1 MLIIDMN
8 GGEWGKKGYVV
19 ATVISEKCKNR
30 ESRRRRE
37 SENRLLHKHT
47 FCKCKKE
54 LLIVMFWVYISL
66 VFVMVWFLWFPVLCY
81 SYTFLC
87 LLLLPVS
94 VLLPTPVSHRLVS
107 TSPFPCLSTCTSTC
121 TSLVWFVFK
130 HVLFPHSLLVLCFR
144 PRVGPVFLIC
154 LVF

>member
-1 MLIIDMN
+1 MEGN
-8 GGEWGKKGYVV
+8 E
-19 ATVISEKCKNR
+19 ARRVIWLLQS
-30 ESRRRRE
+30 SRK
-37 SENRLLHKHT
+37 SVKIENLDEEERVRIVFYTNILSVNVKRNYWS
-47 FCKCKKE
+47 FCFE
-54 LLIVMFWVYISL
+54 YISL

-121 TSLVWFVFK
+121 TSSPSLVWFVFK

>member
-1 MLIIDMN
+1 MEGN
-8 GGEWGKKGYVV
+8 E
-19 ATVISEKCKNR
+19 ARRVIWLLQS
-30 ESRRRRE
+30 SRK
-37 SENRLLHKHT
+37 SVKIENLDEEERVR
-47 FCKCKKE
+47 
-54 LLIVMFWVYISL
+54 IVFYTNILSVNVKRNYWSLCFEYISL
-66 VFVMVWFLWFPVLCY
+66 VFVMVWFLWFPVLFY

-94 VLLPTPVSHRLVS
+94 ALLPTPVSHRLVS

-121 TSLVWFVFK
+121 SSLVWFVFK

>member
-1 MLIIDMN
+1 MN
-8 GGEWGKKGYVV
+8 GGEWGKKGYLV
-19 ATVISEKCKNR
+19 ASVISEKCKNR

-47 FCKCKKE
+47 LNVNVKRNYWSLCFE
-54 LLIVMFWVYISL
+54 YVSL
-66 VFVMVWFLWFPVLCY
+66 VFVMVWFLWFPVLFY

-94 VLLPTPVSHRLVS
+94 ALLPTPVSHRLVS
-107 TSPFPCLSTCTSTC
+107 TSPFPCLSTCTSSP
-121 TSLVWFVFK
+121 SLVWFVFK

>member
-1 MLIIDMN
+1 MEGNEARRVMWLLQ
-8 GGEWGKKGYVV
+8 
-19 ATVISEKCKNR
+19 S
-30 ESRRRRE
+30 SRK
-37 SENRLLHKHT
+37 SVKIENLEDEERVR
-47 FCKCKKE
+47 
-54 LLIVMFWVYISL
+54 IVFYTNILSVNVKRNYWSLCFEYISL

-94 VLLPTPVSHRLVS
+94 VLLPTPVSHCLVS